1 MNKNISFN
9 KTLFSVHFI
18 ESTFSMA
25 AKEYPFRHQSTFYA
39 YELINTAAAQQNVK
53 NTKDHTR
60 Y

>member
-1 MNKNISFN
+1 
-9 KTLFSVHFI
+9 
-18 ESTFSMA
+18 MA

-53 NTKDHTR
+53 NTKDHTQ